1 MTGPVGD
8 DRIKFYC
15 NVKLNYLLQRLTSFG
30 AFPVD
35 KFAKAPQR
43 KEIMKKTIT
52 TEEAKKKTI
61 KPEWQP
67 GGSRRQE
74 LLDKAV
80 EYLKAPIMETQ
91 ADRHH
96 FCINNLMMTET
107 EYLEALNKATN
118 GGVVA
123 SVWN

>member
-1 MTGPVGD
+1 MT
-8 DRIKFYC
+8 
-15 NVKLNYLLQRLTSFG
+15 
-30 AFPVD
+30 
-35 KFAKAPQR
+35 
-43 KEIMKKTIT
+43 KKTIT
-52 TEEAKKKTI
+52 TEEAKKKTL
-61 KPEWQP
+61 KPEWLP

-96 FCINNLMMTET
+96 FCLTNLMMTES

-118 GGVVA
+118 GAVVENA
-123 SVWN
+123 WN